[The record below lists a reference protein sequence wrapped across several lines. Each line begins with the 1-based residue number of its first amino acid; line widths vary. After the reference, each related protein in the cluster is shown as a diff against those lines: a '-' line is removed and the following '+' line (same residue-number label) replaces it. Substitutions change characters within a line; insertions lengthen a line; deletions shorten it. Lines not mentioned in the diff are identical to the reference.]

1 MGWGQSSGNG
11 EDDEPGSDP
20 VASFDRA
27 AAPLLA
33 GFASGGHWDQCPPSA
48 ALAAALEAAS
58 GPEWRSPGAT
68 NDDLTGLLGRWAAL
82 EAWATAGKLGIIRAM
97 MRQESEPW
105 QSVKRH
111 GDLPDQWS
119 DSLNHEVALALGISV
134 QTAEAAAL
142 LAWDLQARLP
152 GIGAKLADGT
162 LSYLKVMLISKE
174 LSVLGEED
182 AVQAEALVLDR
193 LAQTP
198 DLTPGQLARAA
209 AQAAV
214 SIDPEGAQ
222 RRREAAE
229 KLDVRVRLWREQSGA
244 AALEGRN
251 LPPDEALAAYASV
264 NARAAEYKKSGAFP
278 GAFMEEFRAMAYL
291 DLLSGETTVGRIA
304 KAEAKAADGQQARP
318 ADAGSRRDEGPDE
331 EGPDGTGPNGT
342 GPSGSGPSG
351 SGPDGDGPSG
361 GGPTFP
367 GDLPGAG
374 SESDASPGG
383 SASTRLTDL
392 VIPLLTLLGL
402 AERPGEAHGLGPLD
416 PALCR
421 NLAAA
426 AANSPRSEWCLT
438 ITDENGFA
446 IGHGCARVG
455 RGDKAALKVTGIQP
469 ARGTALPSKVNL
481 TVPVT
486 ALHGL
491 GAEASGWRFTPLD
504 GTGMPGGEGPPR
516 GRIRAQDGYG
526 TWSFTLPGGRTL
538 TVRVDPVPTY
548 TCDHGNESHAY
559 QPNDTLRH
567 LVQVRDGECTFPRCS
582 RHARETDFEHAIPYH
597 KGGRTCAC
605 NAGARSRKCH
615 RVKQSPGWT
624 VSQPKPGW
632 HQWTTPSGRSYTQ
645 EPKRYP
651 A

>member
-1 MGWGQSSGNG
+1 MDWGRSPDNG
-11 EDDEPGSDP
+11 EDNERGRDSAAGFDP
-20 VASFDRA
+20 

-33 GFASGGHWDQCPPSA
+33 GFANGGRWDQCPPSA

-68 NDDLTGLLGRWAAL
+68 GDDLTGLLGRWAAL
-82 EAWATAGKLGIIRAM
+82 EGWPAAGKLGTIRAM

-105 QSVKRH
+105 KSVRRH

-174 LSVLGEED
+174 LSVLSEED
-182 AVQAEALVLDR
+182 AAKAEALVLDR

-198 DLTPGQLARAA
+198 DLTPGQLAKAA

-229 KLDVRVRLWREQSGA
+229 KLEVRVRLWREQSGA

-278 GAFMEEFRAMAYL
+278 GASMEQFRAMAYL

-304 KAEAKAADGQQARP
+304 KAEAKAADGQPARS
-318 ADAGSRRDEGPDE
+318 ADTGSRRNEGLDE
-331 EGPDGTGPNGT
+331 EGPDGTGPK
-342 GPSGSGPSG
+342 
-351 SGPDGDGPSG
+351 GDGPSG
-361 GGPTFP
+361 GGPTSP
-367 GDLPGAG
+367 GDLAG
-374 SESDASPGG
+374 HGSDSEASPGG

-421 NLAAA
+421 DLAAA
-426 AANSPRSEWCLT
+426 AADSPRSEWCLT
-438 ITDENGFA
+438 VTDENGFA
-446 IGHGCARVG
+446 IGHGCARRG
-455 RGDKAALKVTGIQP
+455 RGDKATWKVTGIQP

-481 TVPVT
+481 TIPLT
-486 ALHGL
+486 ALRSL
-491 GAEASGWRFTPLD
+491 GAQASDWRFTPLD
-504 GTGMPGGEGPPR
+504 GTGMPRDEGPPGR
-516 GRIRAQDGYG
+516 RRIRAPDGYG
-526 TWSFTLPGGRTL
+526 TWGFTLPGGRTL
-538 TVRVDPVPTY
+538 TVSVDPVPTY
-548 TCDHGNESHAY
+548 TCDHANESHAY

-582 RHARETDFEHAIPYH
+582 RHARDTDFEHAIPYH
-597 KGGRTCAC
+597 RGGRTCAC

-615 RVKQSPGWT
+615 RVKQSPGWNVT
-624 VSQPKPGW
+624 QPKPGW
-632 HQWTTPSGRSYTQ
+632 HQWTTPSGRIYTQ